1 MSNPLL
7 EMGNDLPNYSAIQPN
22 HIEEAIDVFLDKA
35 QLALDNT
42 IKTDIAPTWEN
53 LIDPLELV
61 NQDLGRA
68 WGVVNHLTSV
78 LDSTELRAVHA
89 KMLPKVTAFGS
100 TYSQSLELFE
110 KYKKI
115 KSSSSWSSLT
125 GAQQK
130 VINNAIRDFQLGGAE
145 LDPSLKPRFASISE
159 ELANLTKSFSD
170 NVLDA
175 TDAFIHVVSDINE
188 LEGLPEDALIAAKE
202 LASSQ
207 QKEGWAFSLKFP
219 SYFPV
224 LQLAKNRNLR
234 QKMYE
239 AYVTR
244 ASDLGSQL
252 GMGKA
257 DWDNSQIM
265 LDILRL
271 RKEESQMLGFD
282 NYAALSIVP
291 KMAKSVEEVRS
302 FLQEFAQR
310 AHPSALKDLQELEE
324 FSKNNLEIEHLEPW
338 DISYAS
344 EQLKQAKYNF
354 SENAVKQYFP
364 IDQVLK
370 GLFHV
375 IENLF
380 EVKIQHC
387 NLPIWHTDVQSFE
400 VKNKNNDLVACFYLD
415 AYARSGKRGGA
426 WMDDARGRMV
436 LKNGNVQT
444 PVAYL
449 VCNFPPPMTINGQ
462 LRSATISH
470 DDVITLFHEFGHGLH
485 HMLTKVDALGV
496 SGINGVEWDA
506 VELPSQFMENFCWDY
521 EVIEK
526 LSKHIDH
533 QSSLPRELFE
543 KMLAAKNFQNGLFT
557 LRQIVFASFD
567 WELHSSFQPNQ
578 STPDDILE
586 LSRSIN
592 AKVHVLPQ
600 ANISRWPHSFS
611 HIFAGGYAAG
621 YYSYKWAEVL
631 SADAFAAFE
640 EKASQFG
647 SILNPEVGIL
657 YRQEI
662 LEVGGSRP
670 AAESFKAFRG
680 RPPTIDALLR
690 HGGLLQK

>member
-1 MSNPLL
+1 MRNPLL
-7 EMGNDLPNYSAIQPN
+7 EMGLGLPNYSAIEPA
-22 HIEEAIDVFLDKA
+22 HIEEAIELFLEKA
-35 QLALDNT
+35 QSALDQA
-42 IKTDIAPTWEN
+42 IHADIEPTWEN
-53 LIDPLELV
+53 LISPLELV
-61 NQDLGRA
+61 NQELGRA

-78 LDSTELRAVHA
+78 LDSPELRAVHA
-89 KMLPKVTAFGS
+89 KMLPKVTAYS
-100 TYSQSLELFE
+100 SAYSQSLELFE
-110 KYKKI
+110 HYKKI
-115 KSSSSWSSLT
+115 KSSSGWQQLT
-125 GAQQK
+125 AAQQK

-145 LDPSLKPRFASISE
+145 LEAALKPRFATISE
-159 ELANLTKSFSD
+159 ELANLTKTFSD
-170 NVLDA
+170 HVLDA
-175 TDAFIHVVSDINE
+175 TDAFLHVVGTQDE
-188 LEGLPEDALIAAKE
+188 LEGLPEDVLMAAKE
-202 LASSQ
+202 LAIA
-207 QKEGWAFSLKFP
+207 QKKDGWAFSLKFP
-219 SYFPV
+219 SYYPV
-224 LQLAKNRNLR
+224 LQFAKNRVLR
-234 QKMYE
+234 QAMYE

-244 ASDLGSQL
+244 ASDLGSQY
-252 GMGKA
+252 GNGKS

-271 RKEESQMLGFD
+271 RREEAQMLGFD
-282 NYAALSIVP
+282 NYAAMSLVP

-310 AHPSALKDLQELEE
+310 AHPSALKDLEELEE
-324 FSKNNLEIEHLEPW
+324 FAKHHLGLDQLEPW

-354 SENAVKQYFP
+354 SENEVKQYFP

-375 IENLF
+375 IESLF
-380 EVKIQHC
+380 QVKIQKT
-387 NLPIWHTDVQSFE
+387 NLPVWHPDVQSFE
-400 VKNKNNDLVACFYLD
+400 VINSQKNTVAYFYLD

-436 LKNGNVQT
+436 MHDGAVQT

-449 VCNFPPPMTINGQ
+449 VCNFPAPMKVDGQ
-462 LRSATISH
+462 LRSATITH

-485 HMLTKVDALGV
+485 HMLTKVDALSV

-521 EVIEK
+521 EVVEK
-526 LSKHIDH
+526 LSRHID
-533 QSSLPRELFE
+533 QGVSLPSELFE
-543 KMLAAKNFQNGLFT
+543 KMLAGKNFQNGMFT
-557 LRQIVFASFD
+557 LRQIVLASFD
-567 WELHSSFQPNQ
+567 WELHSSFLPDKANPN
-578 STPDDILE
+578 DILE

-592 AKVHVLPQ
+592 ASIHVLPQ
-600 ANISRWPHSFS
+600 ASISRWAHSFS

-640 EKASQFG
+640 EKVSQFG

-670 AAESFKAFRG
+670 AAESFQAFRG
-680 RPPTIDALLR
+680 RPPKIDALLR
-690 HGGLLQK
+690 HGGLIQK